1 MFPKY
6 SIASLFSIPRRYRS
20 GQRLQRSWE
29 NRYICVANYK
39 ISAIMLPA
47 DLYIHFICPS
57 EQLMFRT
64 RESMS
69 PQLRQLDVR
78 YRTDKSYPPECYRFE
93 LSIPAVEEYTMTFR
107 VWIVK
112 HDPRIEQILT
122 AAHNVVESVSTEIRL
137 EIER

>member
-1 MFPKY
+1 
-6 SIASLFSIPRRYRS
+6 
-20 GQRLQRSWE
+20 
-29 NRYICVANYK
+29 
-39 ISAIMLPA
+39 MLPA

-107 VWIVK
+107 VWMIS
-112 HDPRIEQILT
+112 DPRIGADHDGCTQRCRKRFNRDT
-122 AAHNVVESVSTEIRL
+122 S
-137 EIER
+137 

>member
-1 MFPKY
+1 
-6 SIASLFSIPRRYRS
+6 
-20 GQRLQRSWE
+20 
-29 NRYICVANYK
+29 
-39 ISAIMLPA
+39 MLPA

-107 VWIVK
+107 VWIDK

-122 AAHNVVESVSTEIRL
+122 VAHDVAESVSTEIRL

>member
-1 MFPKY
+1 
-6 SIASLFSIPRRYRS
+6 
-20 GQRLQRSWE
+20 
-29 NRYICVANYK
+29 
-39 ISAIMLPA
+39 MLPA

-69 PQLRQLDVR
+69 PQLRRLDVR

-93 LSIPAVEEYTMTFR
+93 FSIPAVEEYTMTFR
-107 VWIVK
+107 VWMDR

-122 AAHNVVESVSTEIRL
+122 AAHDVAESVSTEIRL